1 MNKKWM
7 AGVLS
12 AMILGGAMAGAV
24 NHPAFAAAPEAAKKV
39 IAQHIDKDDQ
49 EQEDNDR
56 EVADS
61 VEQANLAKKAKIT
74 QQQSIDIAMKQVTG
88 TVAKTELE
96 DEDGVVVYNVA
107 IKDGNGQVNEVKVDA
122 KTGSIV
128 KVEHDDDQSDNDTET
143 TDDVMAK

>member
-12 AMILGGAMAGAV
+12 AMILGGAVAGGV

-39 IAQHIDKDDQ
+39 IAQQIDKEDQ
-49 EQEDNDR
+49 EQKDNDR

-61 VEQANLAKKAKIT
+61 VEQANLAKEAKLT
-74 QQQSIDIAMKQVTG
+74 QQQSVDIAMKRVNG
-88 TVAKTELE
+88 TVVKTELE
-96 DEDGVVVYNVA
+96 DEDGVVVYDVT
-107 IKDGNGQVNEVKVDA
+107 IKDSKGQVSEVKVDA

-128 KVEHDDDQSDNDTET
+128 KVEHDDDQNDNDTET
-143 TDDVMAK
+143 NDDANG

>member
-12 AMILGGAMAGAV
+12 AMILGSAIAGAV
-24 NHPAFAAAPEAAKKV
+24 NHPAFAAAPEKAKKV
-39 IAQHIDKDDQ
+39 IAQHINKDQ

-61 VEQANLAKKAKIT
+61 VKQANLAKMAKIT
-74 QQQSIDIAMKQVTG
+74 QQQSIDIATKKVVG
-88 TVAKTELE
+88 TIVKSELE
-96 DEDGVVVYNVA
+96 DEDGVVVYNVK
-107 IKDGNGQVNEVKVDA
+107 IKDNNGQENEVKVDA

-128 KVEHDDDQSDNDTET
+128 KVENDDQNDNDTET
-143 TDDVMAK
+143 NDDANG